1 MTQLD
6 RRLVVTAGLAT
17 LMVGAAGAA
26 RHFTPRTYLAD
37 TRPPVKLEGM
47 VPKAFGAWRPDP
59 QQAPLVIDPT
69 QLELANKLYQE
80 TLVRTYTDGSGHRMM
95 LTIAYGRD
103 QSEGVQLHTPEFCY
117 PASGIPV
124 GPSSHQTIPLGF
136 KDQPVVRLVGKHR
149 SGQLEPVTYW
159 VTMGDYVV
167 NGGARARRDLRFK
180 YGFEGFIPDGA
191 LFRLSSLGSDPAT
204 EYTLQEKFL
213 NEMFHHLTEG
223 SRQRLAGAFNAKS

>member
-1 MTQLD
+1 MTQID

-17 LMVGAAGAA
+17 LMAGAAGAA
-26 RHFTPRTYLAD
+26 RHFTPRIYLAD
-37 TRPPVKLEGM
+37 TRPPVKLDDM
-47 VPKAFGAWRPDP
+47 VPMQFGEWRPDP
-59 QQAPLVIDPT
+59 KQAPLVIDPS

-80 TLVRTYTDGSGHRMM
+80 TLNRTYVDNAGHRMM

-124 GPSSHQTIPLGF
+124 GPPSRHSISLGF
-136 KDQPVVRLVGKHR
+136 KEQPVVRLVGR
-149 SGQLEPVTYW
+149 RGGGVIEPITYW

-167 NGGARARRDLRFK
+167 NGGPKARRDTRFR

-191 LFRLSSLGSDPAT
+191 LFRLSSFGT
-204 EYTLQEKFL
+204 EPTSEYRAQEAFL
-213 NEMFHHLTEG
+213 KALFAQAPE
-223 SRQRLAGAFNAKS
+223 SVRQRLAGSKVFD

>member
-1 MTQLD
+1 MTHID

-17 LMVGAAGAA
+17 LMAGAAGAA

-37 TRPPVKLEGM
+37 TRPPVKLDEM
-47 VPKAFGAWRPDP
+47 VPAQFGEWRPDP
-59 QQAPLVIDPT
+59 KQAPLVIDPS

-80 TLVRTYTDGSGHRMM
+80 TLNRTYVDNAGHRMM

-124 GPSSHQTIPLGF
+124 GPATHQTISLGF
-136 KDQPVVRLVGKHR
+136 KQQPVVRLVGRR
-149 SGQLEPVTYW
+149 SNGLLEPITYW

-167 NGGARARRDLRFK
+167 NGGPRARRDTRFK

-191 LFRLSSLGSDPAT
+191 LFRLSSIGTNPES
-204 EYTLQEKFL
+204 EYLRQDAFLMDLFLALRAKDRTL
-213 NEMFHHLTEG
+213 
-223 SRQRLAGAFNAKS
+223 LAGMRVFA